1 MLLKGHPACP
11 PGHIGRGV
19 RKAHARSA
27 RFSQDSSFP
36 AAPEKGLKKGL
47 TSYTVYRTVCIAQW
61 VMHSMTIEP
70 NLFENI
76 RMELRRGS
84 LILAVLAQ
92 LRTEQYG
99 YTLRKALAEHGMAID
114 EGTLYPLLR
123 RLESQGLLV
132 SEWRE
137 EDKRNKR
144 FYILSADGKT
154 ILKQLLAEWKSID
167 SSLNGIVRR

>member
-1 MLLKGHPACP
+1 MCH
-11 PGHIGRGV
+11 
-19 RKAHARSA
+19 
-27 RFSQDSSFP
+27 
-36 AAPEKGLKKGL
+36 
-47 TSYTVYRTVCIAQW
+47 TVCVVQW

-99 YTLRKALAEHGMAID
+99 YTLRKALSEHGMEID

-144 FYILSADGKT
+144 FYVLSAGGKT
-154 ILKQLLAEWKSID
+154 MLKQLLAEWKSID
-167 SSLNGIVRR
+167 SSLNGIFRR